1 MLEIDYELNIKRS
14 KSISRYQQYQAYVDS
29 LNSINVDKNDPMKAQ
44 IAGRSVT
51 QINGSSSRET
61 NLYQTHLNST
71 KEDRL
76 LQNFV
81 NTLKKTEQ
89 L

>member
-1 MLEIDYELNIKRS
+1 MLEIDYELNIRRS
-14 KSISRYQQYQAYVDS
+14 KSISRSQQYQAYVDS
-29 LNSINVDKNDPMKAQ
+29 LNSSDDSVKAQ

-61 NLYQTHLNST
+61 HSHQNYLNST

-81 NTLKKTEQ
+81 NTIKKADPLQ
-89 L
+89 